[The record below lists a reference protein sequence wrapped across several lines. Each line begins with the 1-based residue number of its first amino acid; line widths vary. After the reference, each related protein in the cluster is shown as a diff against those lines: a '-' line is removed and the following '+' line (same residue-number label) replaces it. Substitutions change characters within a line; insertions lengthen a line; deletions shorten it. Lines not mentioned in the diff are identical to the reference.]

1 MKGNEQRDSFGSSC
15 RDDRDPLAVDLH
27 PLHPALHR
35 DVENGNLTIIVHGG
49 LITGDGSF
57 SKNSG
62 NEVKFGDREVGRSS
76 RHGNQKDLRIVS

>member
-1 MKGNEQRDSFGSSC
+1 MKRNEQRDSLGRSC
-15 RDDRDPLAVDLH
+15 RDDRDPLAVDLY

-35 DVENGNLTIIVHGG
+35 DVENGNLTIVMDGG
-49 LITGDGSF
+49 LITSDGSF

-62 NEVKFGDREVGRSS
+62 NEVKFGDREVGGSS